1 MIHAEKMRSATE
13 YAQIAIAKETSKLAR
28 DPVTIELARERFVF
42 RAGSLIEYVDQDVY
56 RREMDTATKAAA

>member
-1 MIHAEKMRSATE
+1 MRTATE
-13 YAQIAIAKETSKLAR
+13 AAQIAIAKSASMQSR

-56 RREMDTATKAAA
+56 RREMDTANKAAA